1 VVLAGVALGSRMKEE
16 ERKMRVRSWGV

>member
-1 VVLAGVALGSRMKEE
+1 VVLAGVPLGSRMKEE